1 MAVLTMD
8 LVCGKRSDPHGVCG
22 SGIILPGMEMVVL
35 LELDRE

>member
-22 SGIILPGMEMVVL
+22 SGIILPGGGDGSIV
-35 LELDRE
+35 RTG